1 MSDHPNAQPADAES
15 TPSWS
20 REYLAAL
27 TAEFQPLHDPAR
39 AEQMRAYMKDVSP
52 FLGIAAGPRRQAQ
65 RRALATAGPAA
76 VEDVAPTMVALW
88 AQPEREYTYA
98 ACELFGRHA
107 ALLPASVLTDPV
119 AGLLLTKPWWDSV
132 DSLGTPGISTMVRRH
147 PELSAVIDDWSAT
160 DDQWLIRAAIQHQRG
175 LGAETDVPRVLQLCG
190 DHATDRRFFV
200 AKAIGW
206 ALRDLSRIDPTA
218 VAKFVA
224 DNPDLPPVARREAV
238 RGLERAA
245 RTPTP
250 AAPGTA
256 AQGDRDD

>member
-1 MSDHPNAQPADAES
+1 
-15 TPSWS
+15 
-20 REYLAAL
+20 
-27 TAEFQPLHDPAR
+27 
-39 AEQMRAYMKDVSP
+39 MRAYMKDIAP
-52 FLGIAAGPRRQAQ
+52 FLGIGAGPRRQAQ
-65 RRALATAGPAA
+65 RRALAVIGPVAT
-76 VEDVAPTMVALW
+76 EDVAPAMVALW

-107 ALLPASVLTDPV
+107 ARLPASVLTDPV
-119 AGLLLTKPWWDSV
+119 ADLLLANPWWDSV
-132 DSLGTPGISTMVRRH
+132 DSLGTPGITTLVRRH

-175 LGAETDVPRVLQLCG
+175 LRAETDVPRVLQLCG

-218 VAKFVA
+218 VANFVA
-224 DNPDLPPVARREAV
+224 EHPNLPPVARREAV

-256 AQGDRDD
+256 AQGDRDE